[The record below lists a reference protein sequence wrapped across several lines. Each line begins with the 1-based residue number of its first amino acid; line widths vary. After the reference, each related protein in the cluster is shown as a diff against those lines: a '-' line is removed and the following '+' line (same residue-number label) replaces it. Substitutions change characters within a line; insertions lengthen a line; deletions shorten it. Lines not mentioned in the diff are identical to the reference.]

1 MKILVT
7 GSAGFIG
14 YHLSLFLLKNTNEF
28 IYGIDSIDDYYDVKI
43 KKDRLKILK
52 KYSRFIFYK
61 LNIKNQRA
69 LENNFKKNKY
79 NYVINLAAQAGVRY
93 SIINPKKYFE
103 SNLLGFF
110 NILEASR
117 KINIQHLIY
126 ASTSSVYGSSN
137 NFPLKEDANTDYPLS
152 FYAATKKNN
161 EILAHSYSNIYKLP
175 CTGLRFFTVYG
186 PYGRPDMSLFKFT
199 KAILTSKKINL
210 FNNGNHVR
218 DFTYID
224 DAIDAIIKLIYK
236 PPRTKTPYVIY
247 NIASSNPINIKFYLK
262 TIEEIVGKKAKIKF
276 KSLQK
281 GDVFKTHGSIKLLQ
295 KKIYFNPKKNIV
307 EGIKKFVQW
316 YINQ

>member
-1 MKILVT
+1 
-7 GSAGFIG
+7 
-14 YHLSLFLLKNTNEF
+14 
-28 IYGIDSIDDYYDVKI
+28 
-43 KKDRLKILK
+43 
-52 KYSRFIFYK
+52 
-61 LNIKNQRA
+61 
-69 LENNFKKNKY
+69 
-79 NYVINLAAQAGVRY
+79 
-93 SIINPKKYFE
+93 
-103 SNLLGFF
+103 
-110 NILEASR
+110 
-117 KINIQHLIY
+117 
-126 ASTSSVYGSSN
+126 
-137 NFPLKEDANTDYPLS
+137 
-152 FYAATKKNN
+152 
-161 EILAHSYSNIYKLP
+161 
-175 CTGLRFFTVYG
+175 
-186 PYGRPDMSLFKFT
+186 MSLFKFT